1 MFGGF
6 FKKTQIETGHKP
18 SKNFMNLQIKE
29 Q

>member
-6 FKKTQIETGHKP
+6 YKKTQIETGHKP
-18 SKNFMNLQIKE
+18 SKNFLNLQINE